1 LFILLSKTKY
11 KRTLQCLIWK
21 LIGRKDC
28 ISIMGKILGY
38 DGRFGDVSEE
48 LPQLEDPDAQLDDDI
63 KKCWNN
69 CVSRCHNAC
78 KS

>member
-1 LFILLSKTKY
+1 
-11 KRTLQCLIWK
+11 
-21 LIGRKDC
+21 
-28 ISIMGKILGY
+28 MGKILGY